1 MGTKLHYC
9 LSNLLYTPDGK
20 KKTPFSAPG
29 KKREKAGPYRP
40 GFGEA
45 PRYFWKVTPTTATLT
60 QATPSPLV
68 FSTALN
74 TASCTAR
81 ATSVTT

>member
-1 MGTKLHYC
+1 MLQ
-9 LSNLLYTPDGK
+9 
-20 KKTPFSAPG
+20 SAAIIWRHLNFFLTLVASG
-29 KKREKAGPYRP
+29 KKREKSRA
-40 GFGEA
+40 A
-45 PRYFWKVTPTTATLT
+45 PARLWETSRYFWKVTPTTATLT
-60 QATPSPLV
+60 QATLNPLV